1 MKSQLKTRR
10 SFLSHVAATA
20 AIATAARL
28 SPIVHAAPQ
37 LSKMRF
43 GLVTYLW
50 GQGMDLPTLIDAC
63 QKSGLKGVELRT
75 EHKHGVEPS
84 LTAEQRE
91 EVKLRFADS
100 GVALIGYGSNCEFHS
115 NDPANLKK
123 NIELTKEYIRLM
135 HDCGGEGVKVKPN
148 GFVKD
153 VPNEKT
159 IEQIGLALNEV
170 AAYGENFGQ
179 QIRVEVHGKGTSELP
194 VIRDLFRIANH
205 PNVGVCWNS
214 NAEDLNGAG
223 LEANFQMVKDR
234 FGTTCHVRELD
245 DKEYPYASLF
255 KLFHSIDYEG
265 WILLE
270 ARTNPSDKIAA
281 LTAQKALFDR
291 LTSNG

>member
-1 MKSQLKTRR
+1 MSMNRSSRR
-10 SFLSHVAATA
+10 VFLGSAAAAA
-20 AIATAARL
+20 AIATTTRVSPLVQAAAEPSRMRL
-28 SPIVHAAPQ
+28 
-37 LSKMRF
+37 

-50 GQGMDLPTLIDAC
+50 GQNMDLPTLIESC

-75 EHKHGVEPS
+75 EHKHGVEPT
-84 LTAEQRE
+84 LTANQRD

-100 GVALIGYGSNCEFHS
+100 GITLVGYGSNAEFHS
-115 NDPANLKK
+115 TDPAKLKE
-123 NIELTKEYIRLM
+123 NIEKTKEYIRLM

-170 AAYGENFGQ
+170 AAYGEGFGLP
-179 QIRVEVHGKGTSELP
+179 IRVEVHGKGTSELP
-194 VIRDLFRIANH
+194 VIRDIFKIANH

-214 NAEDLNGAG
+214 NAEDLKGDG

-234 FGTTCHVRELD
+234 FGSTCHVRELD
-245 DKEYPYASLF
+245 DKDYPYASLF
-255 KLFHSIDYEG
+255 KLFRAIDYDG

-270 ARTNPSDKIAA
+270 ARTDPSDKVAA
-281 LTAQKALFDR
+281 MTAQKALFDQLLR
-291 LTSNG
+291 G